1 MCVRCGHTLIVI
13 CVSCNIDYY
22 EVIKCIDG
30 YNRCRVRSVLASHV
44 AACYPA
50 ALQFRDYSRQ
60 IFVHWNWSFLPLD
73 PAISATGLTSLWF
86 SRKGLAP
93 ALGLMTISLTLTFV
107 FGLQAISFWE
117 FAQDFSVACWLA
129 SLFLMLYPLVFITRL
144 IGSNEALRTITNI
157 RLDL

>member
-30 YNRCRVRSVLASHV
+30 YNRCRVRSVLASHLPT
-44 AACYPA
+44 CYPA

-60 IFVHWNWSFLPLD
+60 IFVNWNWSFLPLD
-73 PAISATGLTSLWF
+73 LAISATGLTSLWF

-93 ALGLMTISLTLTFV
+93 ALGLMTISLSLTFV

-144 IGSNEALRTITNI
+144 IGSNEALRTITNM
-157 RLDL
+157 RRDL